1 MNGSRVQFDFAFL
14 AFIQRWS
21 LVVAAL
27 ALVFGTVVTA
37 DLRFAA
43 SLSIGAVFD
52 IALFRAMTNSA
63 SLQDAENPALRL
75 SGFFL
80 VMLVGKSLLILIAFL
95 LPAYLDIYGM
105 ATGVLV
111 VEITIMTVGSFTAA
125 VRTVASRTKMTGSR

>member
-1 MNGSRVQFDFAFL
+1 MNGSRAQFDLGFL
-14 AFIQRWS
+14 VFIQRWS
-21 LVVAAL
+21 LAVAAL
-27 ALVFGTVVTA
+27 ALVFGTAVTA

-43 SLSIGAVFD
+43 SLIIGAVFD
-52 IALFRAMTNSA
+52 IALFHAMTNIA
-63 SLQDAENPALRL
+63 SRQDTDNPALRL

-125 VRTVASRTKMTGSR
+125 MRSIAGRTNPGG